1 MRKIVKFPF
10 FLVMLICSIFAV
22 FYTISAYSVSL
33 SDAEDY
39 SAYARAQ
46 SQKEQKEK
54 VIAPYALEVAELKK
68 NILARQAQPDIRSFK
83 TELQRVSK
91 DSFVEKRNNKSPILI
106 FVSFS
111 MPKASLK
118 GWMTQAQRINAP
130 IYIRGLINNSFKD
143 TFKAVGELV
152 EDQKGGVLIDP
163 PLFKKYSITQVP
175 AVVVREQDSNLFDVV
190 YGDVTLD
197 YALEKIVKMSS
208 RTDSAQV
215 VSAISMLRGD
225 EDGKSEKNE

>member
-1 MRKIVKFPF
+1 MKKIVKFPIL
-10 FLVMLICSIFAV
+10 LVMRICSIFAV
-22 FYTISAYSVSL
+22 FYTISAYSVSF
-33 SDAEDY
+33 SDTEDY

-68 NILARQAQPDIRSFK
+68 NILARQAQPDIQSFK
-83 TELQRVSK
+83 AELQRVSK
-91 DSFVEKRNNKSPILI
+91 DSFVEKRANKSQILI

-118 GWMTQAQRINAP
+118 GWMTQAQKINAP
-130 IYIRGLINNSFKD
+130 IYIRGLVNNSFKD

-175 AVVVREQDSNLFDVV
+175 AVVVREQDSNLFDIV

-208 RTDSAQV
+208 RTDLAP
-215 VSAISMLRGD
+215 AISMLRGD
-225 EDGKSEKNE
+225 